1 VALALVLVPRC
12 GVPQELPVCQVAAD
26 APSISELG
34 APPGVDAISV
44 ERVVGSTPGAE
55 GTVRFVLLNESGK
68 DLNTLC
74 AVTVFRDEKEKPQ
87 AVRVSLAQAGQETGA
102 RTFED
107 SSACLTI
114 QPAWKAFEVRS
125 FEVGLRVGSE
135 LIPLNG
141 FVSLST
147 IAQYKEAS
155 SSDPAPKT
163 GTKRG
168 REKGAHNN
176 KAAQGTT
183 QPSAC
188 TASSKP
194 VTRAVL
200 LLPMLDSGWFL
211 GPMEAALVVGIV
223 FFVIA
228 WIALYKSLG
237 KMVGGPQWNFS
248 TSFATNFT
256 VGTGLASL
264 LLGSNFITDAL
275 HYMTKLQYGI
285 LGALFAA
292 VLLLGPALFWFFG
305 TPKEITTQAGA
316 KTTVS
321 FAQGWLLLVVVAL
334 MTGAVIGQL
343 FTVGL
348 AVAELWF
355 RGAVGDIAAWGV
367 EGLLALAA
375 VGTVVCAG
383 RTVSACLAEGPEED
397 ETDRHIRSLRL
408 KLASPYRF
416 VGGVSVASET
426 VTQNEMDALEGMARE
441 RKPAAVWRM
450 F

>member
-1 VALALVLVPRC
+1 M
-12 GVPQELPVCQVAAD
+12 CQAASD
-26 APSISELG
+26 APSIFELG
-34 APPGVDAISV
+34 APSAVDAISV
-44 ERVVGSTPGAE
+44 ERLVGSTPGAE
-55 GTVRFVLLNESGK
+55 GTVRFVLRNESGK

-74 AVTVFRDEKEKPQ
+74 AVAVFRNQKGRPQ
-87 AVRVSLAQAGQETGA
+87 AVRVSLAQAGQGTGA

-107 SSACLTI
+107 GSACLTI
-114 QPAWKAFEVRS
+114 QPGWKAFEARS
-125 FEVGLRVGSE
+125 FEVALRAGSD
-135 LIPLNG
+135 LIPLTG

-147 IAQYKEAS
+147 SAQYKEAS
-155 SSDPAPKT
+155 SSAPASKS
-163 GTKRG
+163 GTKHG
-168 REKGAHNN
+168 RKKGAHNN
-176 KAAQGTT
+176 KGVQATP
-183 QPSAC
+183 QPTAC
-188 TASSKP
+188 TATSRP

-211 GPMEAALVVGIV
+211 GPMAAALVVGV
-223 FFVIA
+223 GFFAIA
-228 WIALYKSLG
+228 WIALHKSLG

-256 VGTGLASL
+256 VGTGLASF

-355 RGAVGDIAAWGV
+355 RGVMGDIVVWGA
-367 EGLLALAA
+367 EGLLVLVA

-383 RTVSACLAEGPEED
+383 RTVSACLADEPEKD
-397 ETDRHIRSLRL
+397 ETDRSLQSLQL
-408 KLASPYRF
+408 KLASRYRI
-416 VGGVSVASET
+416 VGGVPVASEL

>member
-1 VALALVLVPRC
+1 M
-12 GVPQELPVCQVAAD
+12 PQDLPVCQVASH
-26 APSISELG
+26 APSVFELG
-34 APPGVDAISV
+34 APSGVDAISV
-44 ERVVGSTPGAE
+44 ERVAGSTPGAE
-55 GTVRFVLLNESGK
+55 GTVHFVLRNESGK

-74 AVTVFRDEKEKPQ
+74 AVTVFRDEKEKPH

-102 RTFED
+102 LTFED
-107 SSACLTI
+107 GSACLTI
-114 QPAWKAFEVRS
+114 QPAWKAFEARS
-125 FEVGLRVGSE
+125 FEVTLRTGSD

-147 IAQYKEAS
+147 SAQYQEAS
-155 SSDPAPKT
+155 SSAPAPRGATKHGRKK
-163 GTKRG
+163 GTP
-168 REKGAHNN
+168 
-176 KAAQGTT
+176 

-188 TASSKP
+188 ATTSKP

-200 LLPMLDSGWFL
+200 LLPMRDSSWFL
-211 GPMEAALVVGIV
+211 GPMAAALAIGIG
-223 FFVIA
+223 FFAIA
-228 WIALYKSLG
+228 WIALPKPWN

-264 LLGSNFITDAL
+264 LLGSTFITDAL

-321 FAQGWLLLVVVAL
+321 FARGWLLLVVVAL

-355 RGAVGDIAAWGV
+355 RGAVGDVVAWAV

-383 RTVSACLAEGPEED
+383 RTVSACLAEEPQGD
-397 ETDRHIRSLRL
+397 ETDRSLKSLRL
-408 KLASPYRF
+408 KLASSL
-416 VGGVSVASET
+416 VGGVPVASEA

-441 RKPAAVWRM
+441 RKPAPVWRM